1 MPKLTIATLKAQ
13 QEAEETEK
21 VEAERRAEAERKKVA
36 AKQKEKPA
44 GVRPPASKVRAG
56 RQNRRSDRGVHKA
69 IKAEGVDADGL

>member
-1 MPKLTIATLKAQ
+1 MDDLIYCLEVFVDTDKTLFLKN
-13 QEAEETEK
+13 
-21 VEAERRAEAERKKVA
+21 R
-36 AKQKEKPA
+36 A